1 MHHLETIVQ
10 VENSECVH
18 YGHNL
23 VDNKLGVSGTGTAS
37 MNNVGHLNKFP
48 VDVLRLLSELLQHL
62 DATLRVDKEF

>member
-1 MHHLETIVQ
+1 
-10 VENSECVH
+10 
-18 YGHNL
+18 

-48 VDVLRLLSELLQHL
+48 VDVLRFLSELLQHL